1 MQYKYIK
8 FSEPGQKNTEELFLV
23 VNKYLLNERV
33 SKIVISST
41 TGYTAYQAEMK
52 IKDLSIEKIICKQ
65 DISDEYSMK
74 IEDYQYFAKKYKV
87 FEIPKGFLKNKI
99 GISGT
104 NIMRSVSQG
113 FKVCIEL
120 TEFLLDKEELKT
132 REKVLVI
139 AGT

>member
-1 MQYKYIK
+1 M
-8 FSEPGQKNTEELFLV
+8 
-23 VNKYLLNERV
+23 
-33 SKIVISST
+33 
-41 TGYTAYQAEMK
+41 
-52 IKDLSIEKIICKQ
+52 
-65 DISDEYSMK
+65 
-74 IEDYQYFAKKYKV
+74 

-139 AGT
+139 AGTLKGADTAVVMLINEDGRYSVDKILCWPKEK